1 MDINK
6 DGVLS
11 LEEVKISL
19 KKFLKEN
26 EIEKMFEVIDINNS
40 NNIEYSEFIS
50 ALIEKKEYLKE
61 ETLMEIFKTLDKD
74 NKGKI
79 NKDDIKKI
87 LNKQN
92 LDENEYKQFID
103 KFDLNGDGEI
113 DYYEF
118 ITNMNKT
125 YISK

>member
-1 MDINK
+1 
-6 DGVLS
+6 
-11 LEEVKISL
+11 
-19 KKFLKEN
+19 
-26 EIEKMFEVIDINNS
+26 
-40 NNIEYSEFIS
+40 
-50 ALIEKKEYLKE
+50 
-61 ETLMEIFKTLDKD
+61 MEIFKTLDKD

-125 YISK
+125 NISK